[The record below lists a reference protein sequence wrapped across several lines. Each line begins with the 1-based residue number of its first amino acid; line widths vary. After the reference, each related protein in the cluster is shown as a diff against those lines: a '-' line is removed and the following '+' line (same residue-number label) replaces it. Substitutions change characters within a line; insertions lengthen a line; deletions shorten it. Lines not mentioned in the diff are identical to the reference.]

1 LSHFSHLKSSGM
13 PYGTLPGFQQLL
25 QGIPQVLHDIF
36 QLSVNILD
44 TPGYFKCPQVL
55 TLRRVNEVFNI
66 YLMHSLRTMTFIICI
81 LFSPFLFCC
90 YPKIPF
96 QKQEPNS
103 CLLYQHNDYCVQ
115 AVLLQGL
122 FSVSVLS
129 DLQEI
134 LGLVT

>member
-1 LSHFSHLKSSGM
+1 M
-13 PYGTLPGFQQLL
+13 LP
-25 QGIPQVLHDIF
+25 
-36 QLSVNILD
+36 
-44 TPGYFKCPQVL
+44 CPQVIHPVLRQHLRESLSACDQDAATL
-55 TLRRVNEVFNI
+55 T
-66 YLMHSLRTMTFIICI
+66 
-81 LFSPFLFCC
+81 FLFCC

-96 QKQEPNS
+96 QKKEPNS